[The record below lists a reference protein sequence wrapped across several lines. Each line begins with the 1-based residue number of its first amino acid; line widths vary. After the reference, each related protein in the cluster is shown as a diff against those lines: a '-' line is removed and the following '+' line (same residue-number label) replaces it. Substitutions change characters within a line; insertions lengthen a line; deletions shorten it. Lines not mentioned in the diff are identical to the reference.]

1 MTEQPTPET
10 FDVDQYIREATR
22 PESTVDV
29 YTRGNLYGDIVEL
42 ENRIRIEQQVAA
54 EDESLD
60 AGGVGALEREY
71 EQLLERFAA
80 SKLTLRLRGLGA
92 KEDAAIR
99 EAHAEGSAQALAYR
113 LIHAALV
120 SPAIPDYEKFE
131 AFLEALGKGQADK
144 IAGAFSRL
152 QTGVMRVSPDFLQ
165 RRSSPNA
172 TRE

>member
-1 MTEQPTPET
+1 MTAQPTPET

-29 YTRGNLYGDIVEL
+29 YTRGDLYGDIVEL

-60 AGGVGALEREY
+60 AGGPASLEREY

-92 KEDAAIR
+92 KKEAEIRAAHED
-99 EAHAEGSAQALAYR
+99 ESPQTVAYR
-113 LIHAALV
+113 LMHAAV
-120 SPAIPDYEKFE
+120 IFPVIEDYEKFE

-144 IAGAFSRL
+144 IANTYGRL
-152 QTGVMRVSPDFLQ
+152 QSGVLRVSPDFLQ